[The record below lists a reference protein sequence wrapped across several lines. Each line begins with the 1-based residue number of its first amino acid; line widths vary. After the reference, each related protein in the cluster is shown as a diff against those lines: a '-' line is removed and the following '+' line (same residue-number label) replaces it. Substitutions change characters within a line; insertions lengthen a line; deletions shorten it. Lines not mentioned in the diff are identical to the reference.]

1 MYFFY
6 LCSQNGICVLSK
18 KNVENTLRIDFFIM
32 HILKGL
38 KWFCNYMKNKILSF
52 LCVLCVC
59 ATLIVCSLIVVKPN
73 VLFRKPSGIAVKG
86 VASQRVV
93 SDIATWSV
101 SVSSSVKLEDV
112 AKRNVFTEVSTYSK
126 RIEAYLLGSGFEK
139 SEISV
144 SNVSVSNLFKKN
156 QNGYDT
162 DELCGKRADITISV
176 QTKKFDLLAKA
187 VENADKIC
195 GGEIDVSICAP
206 TYLYSGIEGLKLDL
220 LAKATENAKLRA
232 KTLAEA
238 GGAKLG
244 SIMSASQG
252 VFQIT
257 QPLSTEV
264 ASYGMYDTSTVEKDV
279 RCVVNVQFAVGQ

>member
-1 MYFFY
+1 
-6 LCSQNGICVLSK
+6 
-18 KNVENTLRIDFFIM
+18 
-32 HILKGL
+32 
-38 KWFCNYMKNKILSF
+38 MKNKILG
-52 LCVLCVC
+52 LVCVLCVC
-59 ATLIVCSLIVVKPN
+59 ATMIMCSLIVVKPN
-73 VLFRKPSGIAVKG
+73 VLFRKPSGITVKG
-86 VASQRVV
+86 VAVQRVV
-93 SDIATWSV
+93 SDIATWSI
-101 SVSSSVKLEDV
+101 SVSSSVKLEDC
-112 AKRNVFTEVSTYSK
+112 AKRNVLTEVSEYAKSV
-126 RIEAYLLGSGFEK
+126 EAYLVDMGFDK

-144 SNVSVSNLFKKN
+144 SNVSVFNQFKKN

-162 DELCGKRADITISV
+162 DELSGKRADIIISV

-187 VENADKIC
+187 VANVDKVC
-195 GGEIDVSICAP
+195 GGKMDVSICAP
-206 TYLYSGIEGLKLDL
+206 TYLCSGLEGLKLDL
-220 LAKATENAKLRA
+220 LAKATENARLRA